1 MRVLSAG
8 DSALLIELDDIEAVL
23 GLSAALRADPLDGVL
38 EAVPAA
44 RTVLLLCD
52 PNLASLHA
60 VAQAVRRIRTSA
72 ARARLDEVVEI
83 PVTYDGQDIDEVLEL
98 TGLTRRGLID
108 WHIGSE
114 WQVAFCGFAPGF
126 GYLVTDDPLSIPR
139 KDTPRTR
146 VPPGS
151 VGLAGEFTGIYPSAS
166 PGGWQLI
173 GRTDVTLFDISA
185 NPPALLR
192 PGIQVRFLEQM

>member
-1 MRVLSAG
+1 MRVLPAG
-8 DSALLIELDDIEAVL
+8 ESALLIELDDIEAVL

-38 EAVPAA
+38 EAIPAA

-52 PNLASLHA
+52 PELASLRA
-60 VAQAVRRIRTSA
+60 VADSVRRIRTSA
-72 ARARLDEVVEI
+72 PRTRLDEVVEI
-83 PVTYDGQDIDEVLEL
+83 PVTYDGHDIDEVLKL

-108 WHIGSE
+108 WHTGSD

-151 VGLAGEFTGIYPSAS
+151 VGLAGEFSGVYPRAS

-173 GRTDVTLFDISA
+173 GRTEVTLVDIEA
-185 NPPALLR
+185 DPPTLLR
-192 PGIQVRFLEQM
+192 PGAGVRFVDGT

>member
-1 MRVLSAG
+1 MRVLPAG
-8 DSALLIELDDIEAVL
+8 DSALLIELDDVEAVL
-23 GLSAALRADPLDGVL
+23 GLSGALRADPLDGVL
-38 EAVPAA
+38 EAIPAA

-52 PNLASLHA
+52 PDLRSLHT
-60 VAQAVRRIRTSA
+60 VADSVRRIRTSA
-72 ARARLDEVVEI
+72 AQSRLDEVVEI

-98 TGLTRRGLID
+98 TGRTRRGLID
-108 WHIGSE
+108 WHTGSE

-126 GYLVTDDPLSIPR
+126 GYLVTDDPVSIPR

-173 GRTDVTLFDISA
+173 GRTNVTLFDISA